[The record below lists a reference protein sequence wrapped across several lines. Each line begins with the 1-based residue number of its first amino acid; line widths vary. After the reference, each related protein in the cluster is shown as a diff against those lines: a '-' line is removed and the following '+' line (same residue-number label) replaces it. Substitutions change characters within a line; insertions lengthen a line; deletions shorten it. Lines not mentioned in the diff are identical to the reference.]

1 MSVPEFEVGKESGF
15 CLEEVSNSTGS
26 KSVREVDRES
36 GGMGEF
42 EKEEIKRGFGEE
54 NNIAVGV
61 GRVEGEGED
70 LERGEQEKAREC
82 CGEN

>member
-1 MSVPEFEVGKESGF
+1 MSVPEFQVGNEVGF

-26 KSVREVDRES
+26 KSVREGDRES
-36 GGMGEF
+36 GDVGEF
-42 EKEEIKRGFGEE
+42 EKEEIKRGFGEG
-54 NNIAVGV
+54 NNIGV
-61 GRVEGEGED
+61 SARRGEGDGED